1 MAKKKT
7 YYDYL
12 REELG
17 ELVDQLQLPE
27 LQKKAL
33 KRRWLD
39 QVVWADKKADQC
51 RRWHY
56 RLRLT
61 TIVGGVILPALV
73 GINFQLGRDNAFFR
87 TWFPYLP
94 FALSQVIAVSAAAE
108 EFFRYGDRWRDY
120 RKMSEDLKAEGWQY
134 LQLTGPYQYKP
145 SADALET
152 HLKEYRISHASP
164 KPKERQ
170 ALKLN
175 HVTQTPTTHQESY
188 ALFAGRIESII
199 KNDVQSYIT
208 ALQQK
213 QVKEN
218 QQVQQLLEAA
228 NSVAA
233 DKSLFAQPEPIQS
246 APSVTDSPAVHDDRM
261 TVSVTPNGM
270 TSATVTTT
278 PMVSVTLL
286 NTTATPGAAGT
297 LQVNQDT
304 YFKVSP
310 QPSQTLSE
318 NQKILVGHG
327 SRFGLVTY
335 SPIEN
340 QHLQVTLAQGLGAE
354 NRNTWCVYIPHVAII
369 GNNGQSLPI
378 QPIAVQTPV
387 AQPLPG
393 TTAPPPEKAAPMVAT
408 HPAAADL
415 NEAILAATK
424 KLRNMS
430 THDGPDG
437 GNNACAWTVN
447 KVLEEAGIAPLSNYV
462 PEVVNILKNGRG
474 RRVSREESKAG
485 DLVIAA
491 EERHIGIGLTDGC
504 TRVLSNSSSR
514 ACFSWESN
522 TDFDNYYRGS
532 SVIYRLI
539 Q

>member
-17 ELVDQLQLPE
+17 ELVDQLQLPD
-27 LQKKAL
+27 LKKNAL

-39 QVVWADKKADQC
+39 QVIWADKKADQC

-73 GINFQLGRDNAFFR
+73 GINFQLGKDNAFFR

-134 LQLTGPYQYKP
+134 LQLTGPYQYKS
-145 SADALET
+145 SADVLEA
-152 HLKEYRISHASP
+152 HLDEYRAHPPSSKA
-164 KPKERQ
+164 EDWQ

-175 HVTQTPTTHQESY
+175 NITQSPTTHQESY

-208 ALQQK
+208 ALQQ
-213 QVKEN
+213 QQTKEN
-218 QQVQQLLEAA
+218 QQVQKLLETA
-228 NSVAA
+228 NSVAT
-233 DKSLFAQPEPIQS
+233 DRNLFAQPEPIQPIS
-246 APSVTDSPAVHDDRM
+246 STIDSLAPHGDRTVAAV
-261 TVSVTPNGM
+261 PNG
-270 TSATVTTT
+270 TPYVTAPTAPT
-278 PMVSVTLL
+278 ASVALF
-286 NTTATPGAAGT
+286 NTTSTVGAAGI
-297 LQVNQDT
+297 LQINQDT
-304 YFKVSP
+304 YFKLSP
-310 QPSQTLSE
+310 QPSQTLPDT
-318 NQKILVGHG
+318 QKILVKHG
-327 SRFGLVTY
+327 SSFGLASY
-335 SPIEN
+335 SAIEN
-340 QHLQVTLAQGLGAE
+340 QHLQVTLPQGLGAE
-354 NRNTWCVYIPHVAII
+354 NRNTWCVYIPHVAVI
-369 GNNGQSLPI
+369 GNNGQAIPI
-378 QPIAVQTPV
+378 QPVPVQTAV
-387 AQPLPG
+387 SHPLPP
-393 TTAPPPEKAAPMVAT
+393 TSQPPESVAPMVVT
-408 HPAAADL
+408 QPAAADL

-424 KLRNMS
+424 KLRNMP

-437 GNNACAWTVN
+437 GRNACAWTVN
-447 KVLEEAGIAPLSNYV
+447 KVLHEAGIEPLPNYV
-462 PEVVNILKNGRG
+462 PDVVNMLKNGRG
-474 RRVSREESKAG
+474 QRISREAAKAG
-485 DLVIAA
+485 DLVIAD
-491 EERHIGIGLTDGC
+491 EEQHIGIGLTDGC

-522 TDFDNYYRGS
+522 TDFDNEYHGP

-539 Q
+539 R